1 MAMLRRATAAFVVLM
16 LTHLVWVESGFAC
29 AMPAMGARGPAAA
42 ESTLAA
48 PMADTDDCD
57 QNAAPSP
64 DESPSPEAP
73 PCPFPWAPAGC
84 HGMAPCAPP
93 ALAADPPAPQRVW
106 IAPVARLAGPVMA
119 PASVVRAPELPPPR
133 A

>member
-1 MAMLRRATAAFVVLM
+1 MVMLRRATAAFVVLM

-29 AMPAMGARGPAAA
+29 VMPAMDAPRPVAA
-42 ESTLAA
+42 ESMPAA
-48 PMADTDDCD
+48 PMAYTDDCD
-57 QNAAPSP
+57 QNAASSPSRP
-64 DESPSPEAP
+64 PSPEQP

-93 ALAADPPAPQRVW
+93 ALAADAQAPQRVW
-106 IAPVARLAGPVMA
+106 IAPVARPASAVLV

>member
-29 AMPAMGARGPAAA
+29 VMPAMDAPSAAVL
-42 ESTLAA
+42 ESTSTA
-48 PMADTDDCD
+48 PMSDEGGCD
-57 QNAAPSP
+57 QNAASSP
-64 DESPSPEAP
+64 TRSPSPEQP
-73 PCPFPWAPAGC
+73 TCPFPWAPAGC

-93 ALAADPPAPQRVW
+93 ALAADTPASQRVW
-106 IAPVARLAGPVMA
+106 IAPVARLAGAELV